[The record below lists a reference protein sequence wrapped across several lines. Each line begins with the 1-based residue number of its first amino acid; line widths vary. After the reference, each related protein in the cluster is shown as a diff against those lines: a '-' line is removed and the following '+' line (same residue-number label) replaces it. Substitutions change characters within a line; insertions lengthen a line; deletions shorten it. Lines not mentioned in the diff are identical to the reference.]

1 VTPRLLVTG
10 GSGFIGTALIA
21 RLVSDRTHSVR
32 MATRNKDAFVRGT
45 EGVVAGDVSS
55 LTNWRELLAG
65 VNTVVHLAARVHVQ
79 GDRAAGSL
87 NSYREVNTAGTL
99 HLARE
104 AALAG
109 AKRFVFLSTVKI
121 HGERGSFR
129 ESDPPAPQDH
139 YAISKHEAEVGLR
152 SIAAETGLEVVIIR
166 TPLVYGP
173 GVKANFLALMRAVS
187 RGIPL
192 PFGSVRNL
200 RSLIALDNLVDVIL
214 VSAEHPAAARETF
227 LVSDGEDVSTPALIR
242 RLATAMGRRARL
254 LNVPPTLLLAAATAV
269 GRRDDAQRLL
279 GSLQVDSTKVRT
291 LLGWTPPLSVD
302 EGLRRAVGARR

>member
-79 GDRAAGSL
+79 GDRAAASL